1 MGFLGPE
8 KDVIESLKID
18 QVNKKERIIFN
29 FKKKYIKLRSQK
41 KQQARKKNEKTEIL
55 MCEYM
60 QRKQG
65 LRMFT
70 ETFHIQR

>member
-29 FKKKYIKLRSQK
+29 FKKKNIKLRSQK
-41 KQQARKKNEKTEIL
+41 KQQARKKNENTEN
-55 MCEYM
+55 
-60 QRKQG
+60 
-65 LRMFT
+65 
-70 ETFHIQR
+70 